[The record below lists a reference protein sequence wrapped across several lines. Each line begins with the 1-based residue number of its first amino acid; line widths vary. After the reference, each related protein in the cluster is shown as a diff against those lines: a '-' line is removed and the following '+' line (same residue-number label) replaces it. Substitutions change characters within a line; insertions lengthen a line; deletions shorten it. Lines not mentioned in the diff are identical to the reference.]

1 MPSSASG
8 SGRPQTR
15 RTATVEFVR
24 GSVRGSRR
32 RALATLPSLFTL
44 GNMMCGFAAILVSIR
59 GQYTL
64 AAVLIGLSVLF
75 DITDGAVARLV
86 GAVSSF
92 GLQFDSLA
100 DLVSFGLA
108 PALLAFTLFSQGR
121 DEWDPLGWVICF
133 LWVACAAIRLARFNT
148 TIDPTAD
155 KRYFTGMPSPGA
167 AGVVLASVFA
177 FGDQMQ
183 GRDRLWVLLIVAV
196 PALLMVSTIRFRSF
210 RSLVSPRS
218 GRPYGLVATAV
229 ALVIG
234 FATVPV
240 VTGCV
245 LAYGYLLAP
254 VLVPLVSPLG
264 RLVPERVR
272 EALT

>member
-1 MPSSASG
+1 VP
-8 SGRPQTR
+8 TR

-24 GSVRGSRR
+24 GSVRGTRR

-44 GNMMCGFAAILVSIR
+44 GNMLCGFAAILVSIR
-59 GQYTL
+59 GEYTL

-86 GAVSSF
+86 GAVTPF

-121 DEWDPLGWVICF
+121 DQFDSLGWIVCF
-133 LWVACAAIRLARFNT
+133 LWLACAAIRLARFNT

-155 KRYFTGMPSPGA
+155 KRYFVGMPSPGA

-177 FGDQMQ
+177 FGDQME

-210 RSLVSPRS
+210 RSLVSPKS
-218 GRPYGLVATAV
+218 GRPYGLIGAAVLLVA
-229 ALVIG
+229 G

-240 VTGCV
+240 ITGIV

-254 VLVPLVSPLG
+254 VLVPVLSPLA
-264 RLVPERVR
+264 RLVPARIKD
-272 EALT
+272 ALA

>member
-1 MPSSASG
+1 MP
-8 SGRPQTR
+8 TR

-24 GSVRGSRR
+24 GSVRGTRR
-32 RALATLPSLFTL
+32 RALAGLPSLFTL
-44 GNMMCGFAAILVSIR
+44 ANMMCGFGAILVSIR

-75 DITDGAVARLV
+75 DIADGAVARLV
-86 GAVSSF
+86 GAVTPF

-108 PALLAFTLFSQGR
+108 PALLAFTLFSEGR
-121 DEWDPLGWVICF
+121 DGWDPLGWIACF

-155 KRYFTGMPSPGA
+155 KRFFTGMPSPGA
-167 AGVVLASVFA
+167 AGVVLASVLA

-183 GRDRLWVLLIVAV
+183 GRDRLWVLLPVAI
-196 PALLMVSTIRFRSF
+196 PAVLMVSKIRFRSF
-210 RSLVSPRS
+210 RSLVSPKS
-218 GRPYGLVATAV
+218 GRPYGLLAAV
-229 ALVIG
+229 LLLVVG

-245 LAYGYLLAP
+245 VAYSYLLAP
-254 VLVPLVSPLG
+254 ILVPVVAPLG
-264 RLVPERVR
+264 RLVPDRVK
-272 EALT
+272 ELLT

>member
-1 MPSSASG
+1 MSSSASG
-8 SGRPQTR
+8 AGSSQTR

-24 GSVRGSRR
+24 GSVRGTRR

-44 GNMMCGFAAILVSIR
+44 ANMMCGFAAILVSTR

-64 AAVLIGLSVLF
+64 AAVLVGLSVVF

-86 GAVSSF
+86 GAVTPF

-108 PALLAFTLFSQGR
+108 PALLAFTLFSEGR
-121 DEWDPLGWVICF
+121 DVWDPLGWVACF

-177 FGDQMQ
+177 FGDQMH
-183 GRDRLWVLLIVAV
+183 GRERLWVLLIVAV
-196 PALLMVSTIRFRSF
+196 PALLMVSTIRYRSF
-210 RSLVSPRS
+210 RSLVSPKS
-218 GRPYGLVATAV
+218 GRPYGLSAAALAV
-229 ALVIG
+229 VVG
-234 FATVPV
+234 FALAPV

-254 VLVPLVSPLG
+254 VLVPLLSPLA
-264 RLVPERVR
+264 RFVPDRVK
-272 EALT
+272 ETLT